1 MINNIL
7 KKIEKA
13 NEVQNV
19 ELAKHEVELALI
31 DDLNKV
37 VSEYIKSNANFQ
49 TVFNEHKQLD
59 DRFMALKVK
68 AREFYAFDKKIYA
81 EAQKVINNIKQQA
94 KDLGVDPNN
103 IKGLKDLYQLIDD
116 GSRSYKT
123 YEAIE
128 KYNK

>member
-19 ELAKHEVELALI
+19 ELAKHEVELALV

-37 VSEYIKSNANFQ
+37 VSDYIKSNANYQ
-49 TVFNEHKQLD
+49 TVFNEYKQLH

-103 IKGLKDLYQLIDD
+103 IKGLKDLYQ
-116 GSRSYKT
+116 
-123 YEAIE
+123 
-128 KYNK
+128 

>member
-13 NEVQNV
+13 NEVENV
-19 ELAKHEVELALI
+19 ELAKHEVELALV

-59 DRFMALKVK
+59 DRFMALKAR
-68 AREFYAFDKKIYA
+68 AREFYAFDKKIYT

-94 KDLGVDPNN
+94 KDLGVDPNS

>member
-1 MINNIL
+1 MNTRKTVYNKL
-7 KKIEKA
+7 FKEETK
-13 NEVQNV
+13 
-19 ELAKHEVELALI
+19 LSTHEVELALV

-37 VSEYIKSNANFQ
+37 VSEYIKVNANFT
-49 TVFNEHKQLD
+49 TVFNEHKELD
-59 DRFMALKVK
+59 NRFMALKTK
-68 AREFYAFDKKIYA
+68 AREFYALDKKIYA
-81 EAQKVINNIKQQA
+81 ESQKVINNITKQA

-123 YEAIE
+123 YDAIE